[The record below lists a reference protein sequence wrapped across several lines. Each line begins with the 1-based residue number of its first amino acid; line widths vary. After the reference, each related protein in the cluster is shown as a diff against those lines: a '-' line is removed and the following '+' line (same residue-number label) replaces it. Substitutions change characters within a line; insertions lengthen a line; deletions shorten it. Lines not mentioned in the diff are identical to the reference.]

1 MQTVLSGIDWRIL
14 GMLQTFAV
22 NVMATRPYS
31 QLIDREGDPYIER
44 WYLARKN
51 LIPQR
56 PDPRDYVE
64 QSAAELI
71 PSEIENLYLHRY
83 VRADVEEPH
92 CHPWPNATLLLSGW
106 YDEDI
111 HAKNGLILRER
122 RHPGDIVLRDANEIH
137 AIVAT
142 GPGTVSLFATAP
154 KMRDWGF
161 HTEAGFIPWQDFR
174 AWKNA
179 QAAQA

>member
-1 MQTVLSGIDWRIL
+1 MQTVLSAVDWRIL
-14 GMLQTFAV
+14 GMLNTFAASV
-22 NVMATRPYS
+22 IGSRGYN
-31 QLIDREGDPYIER
+31 QLIDREGDSYIER
-44 WYLARKN
+44 WFLLRKN
-51 LIPQR
+51 IIGQ
-56 PDPRDYVE
+56 VE
-64 QSAAELI
+64 SGHTLFGLPI

-111 HAKNGLILRER
+111 HAADGTVTRER

-142 GPGTVSLFATAP
+142 GPGTISLFATAP

-174 AWKNA
+174 AWKQA
-179 QAAQA
+179 QEARA